1 MLVKKKISL
10 GLLDYRPRLV
20 ISTICGFAIYMC
32 IFFVTSTS
40 FLVFV
45 CFLFGLVVN
54 WVVHYPHAC
63 TLILNNMILYEKNI
77 SLLIAIR
84 SAFTQSLYVQ
94 LKWSNITVNPSAW
107 SDGHCP
113 HAARSHS
120 FVYIST
126 SQGAN
131 VIRLLRACS

>member
-1 MLVKKKISL
+1 MNALPVLSFVFPQKLKLERLDDRGDELSIMSAMMHISKYMWDMFYLFLKFSIISL
-10 GLLDYRPRLV
+10 YFDFLLRLCTNEQWLAYQQWYMYHSWRNHAV
-20 ISTICGFAIYMC
+20 YNLLNDSNLTI
-32 IFFVTSTS
+32 
-40 FLVFV
+40 
-45 CFLFGLVVN
+45 
-54 WVVHYPHAC
+54 
-63 TLILNNMILYEKNI
+63 
-77 SLLIAIR
+77 
-84 SAFTQSLYVQ
+84 
-94 LKWSNITVNPSAW
+94 NPSAW